1 MGRKL
6 EGLEVFQR
14 LLSEIVAIKGVTDSF
29 LSRILQIIW
38 NIISED
44 TRTLILVEIQKVNDN
59 MRAI

>member
-44 TRTLILVEIQKVNDN
+44 TRTLILVEIQTVNDN